1 VSASRGVR
9 KAPIP
14 QHPRITWSVS
24 VTVINDVMRLTR
36 YVRAG
41 SRESRYDGKRHKPDD

>member
-14 QHPRITWSVS
+14 QHPPYHMVCQR
-24 VTVINDVMRLTR
+24 DC
-36 YVRAG
+36 Y
-41 SRESRYDGKRHKPDD
+41 